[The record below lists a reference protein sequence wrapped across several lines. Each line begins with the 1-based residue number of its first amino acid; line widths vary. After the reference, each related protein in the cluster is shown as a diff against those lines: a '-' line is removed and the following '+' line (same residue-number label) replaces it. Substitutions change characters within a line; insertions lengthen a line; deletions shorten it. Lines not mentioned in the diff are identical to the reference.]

1 MNLEQTKAIR
11 SWLGYETLEP
21 YKRIEDILKS
31 TTEIKTTVA
40 RWNHSRD
47 LPTKTLI
54 EAELQ
59 PLKDQ
64 QTRLFQTVN
73 TLSQQL
79 DELRRGQ
86 DKALESTTT
95 LQTMSEEIQVWLSSR
110 EQSAS
115 TENTTQSQQRIE
127 EDLVGVKKTLELLAD
142 HIKDPPPQPHLPQLK
157 KDLQP
162 ITERLDAVSSEL
174 RTMRQLK
181 ERTPPPPA
189 PSVCTEMALAD
200 IVKQIRKPTYAQVA
214 SKPSVPRP
222 NHTLIISS
230 TDPKNTGDNVIEKIR
245 VALDCKKTG
254 AKVEK
259 VRKAKNQKVILSC
272 GTKEDMKAAERNSTL
287 RNRNPTTTNLDSQTS
302 STTAVSEISRAMI
315 TNLPTI
321 GERQILLHGE
331 HGAKGIRIRGV
342 ALFMST
348 GSERLGIAFCNTA
361 HQKWLTISPGLAS
374 LLNGSTFKTS
384 MRRRVFEALP
394 EIKLVGQSCRLLRT
408 RNNNRQSFPAFL
420 NAMTCLFTA
429 EGWLSG
435 IASGSSRAYSQ
446 GLSAWMLQWWLPRRE
461 R

>member
-1 MNLEQTKAIR
+1 MLPGDGRRSGIAMDMANKYANELLQRGKTALESAKNMNREFKQTAIECLQSLYETCLALSDSRSRHMLSLEREKSRHAREIIVIERAHNKKIAETNGIR

-40 RWNHSRD
+40 GWNHSRD

-127 EDLVGVKKTLELLAD
+127 EDLVGLE
-142 HIKDPPPQPHLPQLK
+142 

-259 VRKAKNQKVILSC
+259 VRKAKNQKVIEAPRQRAGFRG
-272 GTKEDMKAAERNSTL
+272 GTKEDM
-287 RNRNPTTTNLDSQTS
+287 
-302 STTAVSEISRAMI
+302 
-315 TNLPTI
+315 
-321 GERQILLHGE
+321 
-331 HGAKGIRIRGV
+331 
-342 ALFMST
+342 
-348 GSERLGIAFCNTA
+348 
-361 HQKWLTISPGLAS
+361 
-374 LLNGSTFKTS
+374 
-384 MRRRVFEALP
+384 
-394 EIKLVGQSCRLLRT
+394 
-408 RNNNRQSFPAFL
+408 
-420 NAMTCLFTA
+420 
-429 EGWLSG
+429 
-435 IASGSSRAYSQ
+435 
-446 GLSAWMLQWWLPRRE
+446 
-461 R
+461 